1 MSLQNL
7 MEGYQPGDP
16 PKVQRSGE
24 SYQQTYTYLRDN
36 IERLVNRYRA
46 HDRHD
51 QTGRLIRDDIE
62 NALRRYHE
70 YCIEQN
76 LGAHYRQRGLARGED
91 VDFEHVIPAK
101 VVRDALISGRMTVDQ
116 AFNVPTCDL
125 GHAKHKELASRGMAK
140 TTPCPFWFWR
150 RYQGLGVEIETR
162 QGELIDLETWN
173 LDRHYEYFGDSLDS
187 NRLVGT
193 NLAS

>member
-1 MSLQNL
+1 MSLRNL

-24 SYQQTYTYLRDN
+24 SYQQTYDYLRNN
-36 IERLVNRYRA
+36 IERLVNQYRA

-62 NALRRYHE
+62 KALRRYHE

-76 LGAHYRQRGLARGED
+76 LGAHYRQRGLRRGD
-91 VDFEHVIPAK
+91 DIVFEHVIPAK
-101 VVRDALISGRMTVDQ
+101 VVRDALISGRITVDQ
-116 AFNVPTCDL
+116 AFDTPTCDL
-125 GHAKHKELASRGMAK
+125 SATKHQELASHGMAK

-150 RYQGLGVEIETR
+150 RYQNLGIEIETR
-162 QGELIDLETWN
+162 RGDLVNLDIWN
-173 LDRHYEYFGDSLDS
+173 LDQHYQYFAKSSDL
-187 NRLVGT
+187 
-193 NLAS
+193 